1 MYSGKEIVIEGEK
14 YILPPISLGQLRNGM
29 IAKFTEHDKLAADGK
44 LWEFTALR
52 GEIILAA
59 LRRNYPDFPED
70 KLMGFLDVSNIS
82 PLWLHILGVSGLLPG
97 ETPAAIVTEPGTLN
111 PSTDLSPQPT
121 DGPTSR

>member
-29 IAKFTEHDKLAADGK
+29 IAKFTEHDKLAAEGK
-44 LWEFTALR
+44 LWEFTVIR

-97 ETPAAIVTEPGTLN
+97 ETPAAIVAEPGTLN

>member
-14 YILPPISLGQLRNGM
+14 YILPPISLGQLRNGL

-70 KLMGFLDVSNIS
+70 KLMGFLDVSNIG
-82 PLWLHILGVSGLLPG
+82 PLWLHTLGVSGLLPG
-97 ETPAAIVTEPGTLN
+97 EEKAAIVAEPGTSS
-111 PSTDLSPQPT
+111 PSTDLSPPLT